1 MTAVFAP
8 YVGLGVLALIVL
20 AALIKKAC
28 DAYQGAK
35 KVDGYERVSDSAA
48 VNKNQEVAVPGV

>member
-1 MTAVFAP
+1 MI
-8 YVGLGVLALIVL
+8 GL